1 MLNVVVVLVGAV
13 MVLCAFDIV
22 LTVGVARRLRAQG
35 ELLARQAALLP
46 AGHPPPGDLPPVMRE
61 AGERLG
67 AFRTAATDGTPL
79 DEGFFADAPAL
90 VAAFSVGCPACEERL
105 PEFIRFAPSF
115 AGRERVLALVVG
127 TDGTDGA
134 AEKAALLEPVAT
146 VVVEKIHGGPVCGS
160 LGVRAYPALA
170 IVDPGGV
177 VRASGTLLQDA
188 AAALETV

>member
-13 MVLCAFDIV
+13 MVLCALDIV

-35 ELLARQAALLP
+35 ELLARQVASLSAGYPLPGALS
-46 AGHPPPGDLPPVMRE
+46 PVMRE

-67 AFRTAATDGTPL
+67 VFRAVAGDGTPV
-79 DEGFFADAPAL
+79 DEGFFADASTL

-105 PEFIRFAPSF
+105 PEFVRFAPAF

-127 TDGTDGA
+127 ADGA
-134 AEKAALLEPVAT
+134 AEKAALLEAVAT
-146 VVVEKIHGGPVCGS
+146 VVVEKTHGGPVCGS

-177 VRASGTLLQDA
+177 VRASGTLLQDVA
-188 AAALETV
+188 AVLETA

>member
-13 MVLCAFDIV
+13 MVLCALDIV

-35 ELLARQAALLP
+35 ELLARQAASLP
-46 AGHPPPGDLPPVMRE
+46 AGYPPPGALPPVMRE
-61 AGERLG
+61 AGDRLG
-67 AFRTAATDGTPL
+67 AFRTAAADGTPL
-79 DEGFFADAPAL
+79 DEGFFANAPTL

-105 PEFIRFAPSF
+105 PEFIRFAPAF

-127 TDGTDGA
+127 ADGT
-134 AEKAALLEPVAT
+134 AEKATLLEPVAT
-146 VVVEKIHGGPVCGS
+146 VVVEKTHGGPVCGS

-177 VRASGTLLQDA
+177 VRASGTLIQDA

>member
-35 ELLARQAALLP
+35 ELLARQTASLP
-46 AGHPPPGDLPPVMRE
+46 AGYPLPGGLPPVMRE

-67 AFRTAATDGTPL
+67 AFRTTAADGTPL
-79 DEGFFADAPAL
+79 DEGFFSDAPTL
-90 VAAFSVGCPACEERL
+90 VAAFSTGCPACEERL
-105 PEFIRFAPSF
+105 PEFIRFAPAF
-115 AGRERVLALVVG
+115 ADRERVLALVVG
-127 TDGTDGA
+127 TDGT
-134 AEKAALLEPVAT
+134 AEKTALLEPVAT
-146 VVVEKIHGGPVCGS
+146 VVVEKTHGGPVCGA

-177 VRASGTLLQDA
+177 VRASGTLIQDA

>member
-1 MLNVVVVLVGAV
+1 MSNVVVVLVGAV
-13 MVLCAFDIV
+13 MVLCALDIV
-22 LTVGVARRLRAQG
+22 LTVGVARRLRAQS
-35 ELLARQAALLP
+35 ELLARQAASLP
-46 AGHPPPGDLPPVMRE
+46 AGYPLPGGLPPVMRE

-67 AFRTAATDGTPL
+67 AFRTAAVDGTPL

-90 VAAFSVGCPACEERL
+90 VAAFSIGCPACEERL
-105 PEFIRFAPSF
+105 PEFIRFAPAF

-127 TDGTDGA
+127 TDGT

-146 VVVEKIHGGPVCGS
+146 VVVEKTHGGPVCGA

-177 VRASGTLLQDA
+177 VRASGTLVQDA